1 MFDYEL
7 FFGRFHPLIVHLPI
21 GFLALAILFKLLD
34 QRVQSSTYR
43 AALKLTLLLSAIGAV
58 ITCVTGLLLSWSS
71 TYPASQLDR
80 HMWAGIVLTIAT
92 IAWYLVEFQWR
103 VPAVFRLLT
112 LGLVA
117 VFLLITGHRGGV
129 LTHGETYLWEGLPV
143 SWQQF
148 LGHDA
153 TASESIEF
161 EITNLDSALV
171 YEDIVMPLFEA
182 RCVTCHG
189 DRKQK
194 GDLRLDS
201 RESILQG
208 GDSGDPLIAVDLEH
222 SKLYEVLTLPLSDD
236 LHMPP
241 KGKPQLTDFQVEV
254 LGVWI
259 KEGGQPGKRV
269 MQYTDKGPLLS
280 WYEDLIAGEKL
291 YANPL
296 IPGGAVSSPD
306 EELVVRLQDSGV
318 LVQRVGMDNNYLEM
332 SFINIPVL
340 SAELIREAAQLNE
353 QVIWM
358 DISGHALGDAHLDQL
373 VRFSRLTD
381 LNLARSI
388 LPENGLVELSALDRV
403 QVLNLT
409 GTDLSGAGI
418 DALSDWPGLRKV
430 FTYQSGIS
438 AESVER
444 FTQSNPEI
452 EVDTGGY
459 RLPVVARD
467 TIVFRRK

>member
-34 QRVQSSTYR
+34 QRMQSSTYR
-43 AALKLTLLLSAIGAV
+43 PALKVALLLSAIGAV
-58 ITCVTGLLLSWSS
+58 MTCVTGLLLSWSS

-80 HMWAGIVLTIAT
+80 HMWAGIILTVAT
-92 IAWYLVEFQWR
+92 IAWYLVEFQWG
-103 VPAVFRLLT
+103 VPAVFRFLT

-129 LTHGETYLWEGLPV
+129 LTHGENYLWEGMPV

-148 LGHDA
+148 LGHDPY
-153 TASESIEF
+153 ASESVEF
-161 EITNLDSALV
+161 EISNLDSALV
-171 YEDIVMPLFEA
+171 YEDIVMPILEA
-182 RCVTCHG
+182 RCYTCHS

-194 GDLRLDS
+194 GELRLDS
-201 RESILQG
+201 RESILEG
-208 GDSGDPLIAVDLEH
+208 GESGDPLITDDLDQ
-222 SKLYEVLTLPLSDD
+222 SKLYHVLNLPLSDD

-241 KGKPQLTDFQVEV
+241 KGKPQLTDLQVEV
-254 LGVWI
+254 LGTWI

-269 MQYTDKGPLLS
+269 MQYADQRALES
-280 WYEDLIAGEKL
+280 WYEDMIAAEKL
-291 YANPL
+291 FANPL
-296 IPGGAVSSPD
+296 IPGDPVSIPD
-306 EELVVRLQDSGV
+306 EELVVKLQDSGV

-340 SAELIREAAQLNE
+340 STELIQEATQLNE
-353 QVIWM
+353 HVIWM
-358 DISGHALGDAHLDQL
+358 DISGHALDDAHLDQL
-373 VRFSRLTD
+373 VRFTRVTD
-381 LNLARSI
+381 LNIARST
-388 LPENGLVELSALDRV
+388 LPEGGLGKLSALEQV

-409 GTDLSGAGI
+409 GTDLSGSGI
-418 DALSDWPGLRKV
+418 EVLADWPGLRKV

-438 AESVER
+438 TESVIR
-444 FTQSNPEI
+444 FAQTNPEI

-459 RLPVVARD
+459 SLPVLARD
-467 TIVFRRK
+467 TMVFRRK